1 MSLVT
6 VLTQSGLSEKEAAV
20 YLAACE
26 LGPSAATDIARKSD
40 VNRATVYVCLE
51 SLQTKGF
58 ITTAEM
64 VGKNV
69 FVAERPDVILD
80 SLKKKREI
88 SEERERSLIEALP
101 ELAARYNVEGKKPK
115 VLFMEGLDG
124 LRDHQAVFENLR
136 GPYIQITNIDDAANA
151 FKGSEFTRAE
161 HQDRLKKESVE
172 GRALLVT
179 RQSFTDITLA
189 PLPTDV
195 KFLHFEKYPIHGEV
209 TVREDTLF
217 LFSYKLDTFVTIIRS
232 QTMANTIKAMFE
244 LAWEAAEKLPGV
256 TAEERMGNEWKKQPK
271 P

>member
-1 MSLVT
+1 MS

-26 LGPSAATDIARKSD
+26 LGPSPATEIARKSD

-51 SLQTKGF
+51 SLEKKGF
-58 ITTAEM
+58 MGTAEM
-64 VGKNV
+64 LGKNV
-69 FVAERPDVILD
+69 FVAEHPDVILD
-80 SLKKKREI
+80 TLKRDYELLEKRQKNFTN
-88 SEERERSLIEALP
+88 SMP
-101 ELAARYNVEGKKPK
+101 ELAAHYNVEGKKPK
-115 VLFMEGLDG
+115 VLFMEGLEG
-124 LRDHQAVFENLR
+124 LRDHQVVFENLR

-151 FKGSEFTRAE
+151 FKGSEFTRAK
-161 HQDRLKKESVE
+161 HQDRLKKEEVG

-179 RQSFTDITLA
+179 RQSFDDIELA

-195 KFLHFEKYPIHGEV
+195 KFLHFEKYPVHGEV
-209 TVREDTLF
+209 TVREDTIF

-244 LAWEAAEKLPGV
+244 LAWEAAERLPGK
-256 TAEERMGNEWKKQPK
+256 TAEERMGDGWQKQSK